1 MYVPVIIIGVA
12 GILSLVF
19 QIMYFLKDYTFV
31 TTKNRKKTYLIPNI
45 IGLIGSVVLIGLS
58 VINILIISN
67 QI

>member
-19 QIMYFLKDYTFV
+19 QIMYFLKDYMFV
-31 TTKNRKKTYLIPNI
+31 AKKNRKKTYLIPNT

-58 VINILIISN
+58 VINILIISS